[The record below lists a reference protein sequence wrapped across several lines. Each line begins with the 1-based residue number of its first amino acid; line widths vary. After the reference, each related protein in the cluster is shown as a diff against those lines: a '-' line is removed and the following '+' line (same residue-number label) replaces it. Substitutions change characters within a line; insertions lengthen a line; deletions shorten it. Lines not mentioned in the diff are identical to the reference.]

1 MCGGSDSAIT
11 VQDTSSSTSS
21 STSTTLLDENIKK
34 AKDIINK
41 FTIVQDNSYT
51 DFTTYVDV
59 GPLRV
64 FKLREVKL
72 QEASDTFLLKVA
84 SIISLMFLDNEN
96 IDTALQEEFFSVL
109 RNEYVYQRVGY
120 LGPEL
125 YDLDTDSPL
134 VSCCPDQKNRTYE
147 DNQTDYIWDD
157 GESTDRQLGTIL
169 EHSLHTITN
178 IGFRLMSPDWDY
190 TNPNSALRKA
200 YHEALDNGS
209 FNDESYPDVA
219 SIGEE
224 QHYRVVTQEFFFWV
238 IVTEW
243 NYGYLW
249 NIPHEEF
256 RISSKED
263 LKNTLPLS
271 HQLYTDFVEK
281 ILSPPN
287 DALSRKIYEY
297 TP

>member
-1 MCGGSDSAIT
+1 VRKYTIILLILVMCGGSDSAIT
-11 VQDTSSSTSS
+11 VQDTSSSTS
-21 STSTTLLDENIKK
+21 TTLLDENIKK
-34 AKDIINK
+34 AQDIINK

-120 LGPEL
+120 LGPEF
-125 YDLDTDSPL
+125 YDFDTDSPL

-224 QHYRVVTQEFFFWV
+224 SPANR
-238 IVTEW
+238 
-243 NYGYLW
+243 
-249 NIPHEEF
+249 P
-256 RISSKED
+256 
-263 LKNTLPLS
+263 LPVCS
-271 HQLYTDFVEK
+271 
-281 ILSPPN
+281 I
-287 DALSRKIYEY
+287 
-297 TP
+297 

>member
-1 MCGGSDSAIT
+1 MCGGIDTTAT

-21 STSTTLLDENIKK
+21 STSTTLLDEDIKQV
-34 AKDIINK
+34 KDILDQ

-51 DFTTYVDV
+51 DFTTYVDA

-64 FKLREVKL
+64 FKLPEV
-72 QEASDTFLLKVA
+72 SDTYLLKVA

-120 LGPEL
+120 LGPEF
-125 YDLDTDSPL
+125 YDLDSDSP
-134 VSCCPDQKNRTYE
+134 SINESPEEEGGKYR
-147 DNQTDYIWDD
+147 DNQTDFIWDD

-178 IGFRLMSPDWDY
+178 IGFKLMSPDWDY

-200 YHEALDNGS
+200 YQEAVDNGS
-209 FNDESYPDVA
+209 FNVESYPDVA
-219 SIGEE
+219 SIGEKA
-224 QHYRVVTQEFFFWV
+224 HYRVVTQEFFFWV

-249 NIPHEEF
+249 KIPHEEF
-256 RISSKED
+256 RISSKQD

>member
-1 MCGGSDSAIT
+1 MCGGIDTTAT

-21 STSTTLLDENIKK
+21 STSTTLLDEDIKQV
-34 AKDIINK
+34 KDILDQ

-51 DFTTYVDV
+51 DFTTYVDA

-64 FKLREVKL
+64 FKLPEV
-72 QEASDTFLLKVA
+72 SDTYLLKVA

>member
-1 MCGGSDSAIT
+1 
-11 VQDTSSSTSS
+11 
-21 STSTTLLDENIKK
+21 
-34 AKDIINK
+34 
-41 FTIVQDNSYT
+41 
-51 DFTTYVDV
+51 
-59 GPLRV
+59 
-64 FKLREVKL
+64 
-72 QEASDTFLLKVA
+72 
-84 SIISLMFLDNEN
+84 
-96 IDTALQEEFFSVL
+96 
-109 RNEYVYQRVGY
+109 
-120 LGPEL
+120 
-125 YDLDTDSPL
+125 
-134 VSCCPDQKNRTYE
+134 
-147 DNQTDYIWDD
+147 
-157 GESTDRQLGTIL
+157 
-169 EHSLHTITN
+169 
-178 IGFRLMSPDWDY
+178 MSPDWDY

-271 HQLYTDFVEK
+271 SH
-281 ILSPPN
+281 I
-287 DALSRKIYEY
+287 
-297 TP
+297 